1 MKKISHYC
9 ATAAFAVGMLAA
21 GVQAGHA
28 ASFVSAEGSN
38 DITSSKMNSPAV
50 TLELSS
56 SEKVEGQIPQTENIK
71 LAGRTGRY
79 IALGVGAAILGSALT
94 AHHYN
99 RGYYNRGYYDRGYY
113 NRGYYRSS
121 YYSRPYR
128 TYYRGGSYYAPR
140 WAKRKCARRFKSF
153 DWYSGTYV
161 TYSGRVRLCP
171 YLR

>member
-9 ATAAFAVGMLAA
+9 ATAALAVGMLAA
-21 GVQAGHA
+21 GSQAGHA
-28 ASFVSAEGSN
+28 ASFVSSEGIN
-38 DITSSKMNSPAV
+38 DI
-50 TLELSS
+50 SS
-56 SEKVEGQIPQTENIK
+56 STQISSAPQLEVSSADEVQLPETENVK

-99 RGYYNRGYYDRGYY
+99 RGYYSRGGY
-113 NRGYYRSS
+113 

-140 WAKRKCARRFKSF
+140 WAKRKCARRFRSF

-161 TYSGRVRLCP
+161 TYGGRVRLCP